1 MLTNPEGMSEQ
12 EKYFFDLWGF
22 LVVKQALS
30 PEQVAALNTLVDEKL
45 VAESASEKTS
55 HRFGRVLEWG
65 PQTRDTIANP
75 RITPCL
81 SELIG
86 PRARLDHDYLD
97 VILKPGLGPIG
108 ATLHGGGTPFDAG
121 QFYRFSEGRMYN
133 GLTVVAYAL
142 KDCRPGDGG
151 FACVPGSHKSNYQ
164 LPSEWVNMANGLA
177 EVVRPVPCE
186 AGDAVIFTEALTH
199 GTLPWSSTQQRR
211 TLFFKYH
218 THQSAWGVHSYD
230 PHAHPDLTI
239 EAQRMLEGPNAR
251 YGGRKGGVD

>member
-1 MLTNPEGMSEQ
+1 MNEQ

-22 LVVKQALS
+22 IVVKQALT
-30 PEQVAALNTLVDEKL
+30 PEHVAALNALVDTKL
-45 VAESASEKTS
+45 VEESATEKTS

-65 PQTRDTIANP
+65 TETRETIANP
-75 RITPCL
+75 RIVPYL
-81 SELIG
+81 HDLIG
-86 PRARLDHDYLD
+86 PRPRLDHDYLD

-121 QFYRFSEGRMYN
+121 QFYRFSEGRMHN

-151 FACVPGSHKSNYQ
+151 FACIPGSHKSNYRTPQ
-164 LPSEWVNMANGLA
+164 EWVNMADGLA

-199 GTLPWSSTQQRR
+199 GTLPWNSDNQRR
-211 TLFFKYH
+211 TLFLKY
-218 THQSAWGVHSYD
+218 TAPQLAWGVPSYD
-230 PHAHPDLTI
+230 PHAHPDLPDD
-239 EAQRMLEGPNAR
+239 ARRMLEGPNAR
-251 YGGRKGGVD
+251 YRGRKGGVE